1 MTFNISNLWNSL
13 MHSSSVVYPAY
24 SIPESHVVASQHS
37 EVEMRKDSA
46 YFELRICE
54 QFLRDRREYW
64 NEYNP
69 LTLVATEFI
78 YDKTR
83 EMLPFVVG
91 PGLLKRIEELEGDER
106 VCYRNTRVVGPT
118 PYRGDD
124 VSLFLGLFRVKTKD
138 WARQALSLLEST
150 AKAFD
155 SSKLSSYLNIADPL
169 MTGIENF
176 IGMGNQMQF
185 RLGQR
190 DSFVDPEIHNT
201 NVFKPGYF
209 VIIRDDKDA
218 PNKNNSWVKDNRLYI
233 GSDSTTIKPYR
244 RNDFVLYKITSH
256 KTRNDFTTFDFHKQ
270 WEKVQDTIWYGDKV
284 RTIEGFHHLVGMIRR
299 CKDLIPSHMNQ
310 LATYYENKTQEEWN
324 AYQQS
329 LTPSISN
336 ERMVDETME
345 RYMEQIH
352 HIDVNKEAKRAMTVG
367 LDYFRSESMRR
378 PIMPGPKRIVE
389 ADILNA
395 LNSSTLNDP
404 SIKFIEPDTLISA
417 LSFKMPIM
425 HGVSFIESK

>member
-1 MTFNISNLWNSL
+1 
-13 MHSSSVVYPAY
+13 MHSSSVVYPAF
-24 SIPESHVVASQHS
+24 SIPESHVVASQRS
-37 EVEMRKDSA
+37 EVELKKDRA

-64 NEYNP
+64 NQYNP

-91 PGLLKRIEELEGDER
+91 PGLLKGIEELEGDER
-106 VCYRNTRVVGPT
+106 VSYRNTRVVGPV

-124 VSLFLGLFRVKTKD
+124 VTLFLGLFRVKTKD

-176 IGMGNQMQF
+176 LGMGDQMQF

-209 VIIRDDKDA
+209 VIIRNDKDA

-233 GSDSTTIKPYR
+233 GSGLTTIKPYR
-244 RNDFVLYKITSH
+244 ENDYVLYRITSH
-256 KTRNDFTTFDFHKQ
+256 KERNDFTTFDFHKQ
-270 WEKVQDTIWYGDKV
+270 WENVQDTIWHGDKE
-284 RTIEGFHHLVGMIRR
+284 RTIEGYHHLVGLIRR

-310 LATYYENKTQEEWN
+310 LAAYYDNKTQEEWN
-324 AYQQS
+324 AYRQS
-329 LTPSISN
+329 LTPSISI
-336 ERMVDETME
+336 ERMVDETITH
-345 RYMEQIH
+345 YMKQID

-367 LDYFRSESMRR
+367 LDYFRSESMSR
-378 PIMPGPKRIVE
+378 PIKPGPKRIGE

-395 LNSSTLNDP
+395 LNSSILNDP
-404 SIKFIEPDTLISA
+404 SIKFIKPDTLTSA
-417 LSFKMPIM
+417 LCFKMPIM
-425 HGVSFIESK
+425 QGASFIGNK